1 MKPGARPLTEPLEQ
15 WITKRGESALWE
27 RFSRDSLEQ
36 GERLLREQAVLDCSP
51 GGQGF
56 FARVQ
61 ADRRHIVSVDCRIH
75 PLPSP
80 LPLTCYCS
88 CSEGE
93 GCAHAVA
100 AILHYLGRTAPACLK
115 THNPAIQHW
124 LAELELAAHCAE
136 DARSEEC
143 LIYLLDSAD
152 NAKSITCTPKRVRRR
167 RDGNYGRLMPFAG
180 ARRAPP
186 ELLRPDDRRLLRLLG
201 EPGVALPAE
210 DLAFLLDLLT
220 QTQRAH
226 WQSPKNPPL
235 QRAAARPGEL
245 VWQPNVE
252 GGQRLVLQAQDAEL
266 LTPLANPPVWIDPSA
281 QQFGELRINL
291 ASSLIDSVLAA
302 PEVSAADLPA
312 LARALNKAALPI
324 PAPSAPR
331 RRRMNHVKPV
341 PALRLTCLEDP
352 LRGRGHDWTQAV
364 AEFNF
369 EYGEQQIAG
378 DSAGESV
385 CEVVNGQV
393 IEYRRDKT
401 AEVAAFEQLKAMGL
415 APLGC
420 LTQGRMAAESVSEW
434 RRFVAEKLPLLQAQG
449 WQVQIEPHF
458 PWRLVEDEQWQVG
471 AWKREQA
478 PDWFDLDLSVEVD
491 GEHLSVLPRL
501 LAMIR
506 DNAEAMT
513 PKALEASDP
522 EGHLLLDLDDGR
534 MLSVPNRW
542 LHTLLK
548 GLTELYDPAL
558 HLRGDKLP
566 LPMARAGLLDEIE
579 RDAPKRM
586 LNWQGDQSIRALGAQ
601 LAAMDDQPEAPTPKG
616 LRGVLRPYQQQ
627 GVSWLQYLAHC
638 HVGGVLADD
647 MGLGK
652 TLQVIAHLLL
662 EKESGRAQSPSL
674 VVVPTS
680 LLFNWERE
688 IERFAPGL
696 QVLRLH
702 GPRRHEVKITARSC
716 DLVLTT
722 YGLLVRDIDA
732 LAKHAWHLLV
742 LDEAQAVKNPR
753 AQAARAVRTLTAWQ
767 RLSLTGTPLENH
779 LGELWAQFDFVAPGL
794 LGNAAAFRRVYRR
807 PIEQAHDEQRLQTLR
822 ERVAPFILRRTKQ
835 AIASDLPAKTEM
847 PLYAELVGR
856 QRDLYE
862 QILAGQQLRVREAL
876 AARGRP
882 QSRMVVLD
890 ALLKL
895 REVCCDP
902 RLVAGA
908 ESSASAPPESV
919 KLELLLDLVNELRQ
933 ADRRILIFSQFTRML
948 EIIETALQE
957 QDHTWVKLTGA
968 TRDREAVVDQF
979 QRGDVPLFLISLKA
993 GGTGLNLTAADTV
1006 IHYDPWWNPAVA
1018 RQATDRAHRIGQHN
1032 PVFVYHLLTRG
1043 TVEDRIMELQH
1054 GKAELSAKLLGDGA
1068 LQTMDPLDPAV
1079 VESLFAPLPDLTS
1092 G

>member
-1 MKPGARPLTEPLEQ
+1 LTEPLEQ
-15 WITKRGESALWE
+15 WITERGEAALWE

-61 ADRRHIVSVDCRIH
+61 GDRRQIVSVDCRIH

-88 CSEGE
+88 CSQGE
-93 GCAHAVA
+93 GCPHAVA

-124 LAELELAAHCAE
+124 LAELELAANSPDEAQP
-136 DARSEEC
+136 SEC
-143 LIYLLDSAD
+143 LIYLLDSVD
-152 NAKSITCTPKRVRRR
+152 NGSAITCTPKRVRRR
-167 RDGNYGRLMPFAG
+167 RDGNYGRVMPFAG
-180 ARRAPP
+180 ARRAPS
-186 ELLRPDDRRLLRLLG
+186 ELLRPDDRRVLRLLG
-201 EPGVALPAE
+201 EPGVALPPE

-235 QRAAARPGEL
+235 QRAAARLGEL

-252 GGQRLVLQAQDAEL
+252 GGQRLVLQAQDAQFL
-266 LTPLANPPVWIDPSA
+266 APPANPPIWIDPIA
-281 QQFGELRINL
+281 HEFGELCVNL
-291 ASSLIDSVLAA
+291 PPTLVDSVLAA

-312 LARALNKAALPI
+312 LARALEKAALPV
-324 PAPSAPR
+324 PPPRAPR

-352 LRGRGHDWTQAV
+352 SRARGHDWTQAV
-364 AEFNF
+364 AEFGF
-369 EYGEQQIAG
+369 EYGGHQIAG
-378 DSAGESV
+378 DWAGESV

-393 IEYRRDKT
+393 VEYRRDK
-401 AEVAAFEQLKAMGL
+401 AVEAAAFEQLKAMGL

-420 LTQGRMAAESVSEW
+420 LTQGRMAAESVNEW
-434 RRFVAEKLPLLQAQG
+434 RRFVAEKLPLLQAEG
-449 WQVQIEPHF
+449 WQIQIEPQF

-471 AWKREQA
+471 AWKRDQA
-478 PDWFDLDLSVEVD
+478 PDWFDLDLSVEIE
-491 GEHLSVLPRL
+491 GERLPVLPRL

-506 DNAEAMT
+506 DNPEAMT
-513 PKALEASDP
+513 PKGLEALDP

-558 HLRGDKLP
+558 QLRGGKLP

-579 RDAPKRM
+579 RVAPEQM
-586 LNWQGDQSIRALGAQ
+586 FDWQGDHSIRALGAQ
-601 LAAMDDQPEAPTPKG
+601 LAAMDDQPVAPTPKG
-616 LRGVLRPYQQQ
+616 LQGVLRPYQQQ

-638 HVGGVLADD
+638 HLGGVLADD

-662 EKESGRAQSPSL
+662 EKESGRVQSPSL
-674 VVVPTS
+674 IVVPTS

-696 QVLRLH
+696 KVLRLH

-716 DLVLTT
+716 DVVLTT
-722 YGLLVRDIDA
+722 YGLLVRDIDV
-732 LAKHAWHLLV
+732 LAKRAWHLLV

-753 AQAARAVRTLTAWQ
+753 AQAARAVRTLAARQ

-807 PIEQAHDEQRLQTLR
+807 PIEQGHDEQRLQTLR

-908 ESSASAPPESV
+908 ESSAAAPPESV

-933 ADRRILIFSQFTRML
+933 ADRRVLIFSQFTRML

-957 QDHTWVKLTGA
+957 HDHTWVKLTGA

-993 GGTGLNLTAADTV
+993 GGTGLNLTAAADTV

-1043 TVEDRIMELQH
+1043 TVEDRIMELQQE
-1054 GKAELSAKLLGDGA
+1054 KADLSARLLGDSA
-1068 LQTMDPLDPAV
+1068 LQTMDPLDPTV
-1079 VESLFAPLPDLTS
+1079 VESLFAPLPDLTF